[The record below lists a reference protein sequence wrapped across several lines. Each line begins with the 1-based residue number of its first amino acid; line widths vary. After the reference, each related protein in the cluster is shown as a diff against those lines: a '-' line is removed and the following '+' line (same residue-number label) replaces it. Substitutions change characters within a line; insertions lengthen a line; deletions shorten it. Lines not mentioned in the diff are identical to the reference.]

1 MATSLV
7 IDKLVYCFKNE
18 KPIVFIFGFG
28 GYKNH
33 NSPSFP
39 EVDWAE
45 LFHMK
50 YMVTYLWPII
60 STYKYGVEFEYESE
74 EISIQFNNVPQET
87 TDRYTKTFKSLLNYF
102 CD

>member
-1 MATSLV
+1 
-7 IDKLVYCFKNE
+7 
-18 KPIVFIFGFG
+18 
-28 GYKNH
+28 
-33 NSPSFP
+33 
-39 EVDWAE
+39 
-45 LFHMK
+45 MK

-102 CD
+102 CDKIYQMNGVKLDFKQN